1 MSPSAGKDCGGAFY
15 MYKEKNNILY
25 ITGISHLIVHAQMM
39 VFPTLLLL
47 FQNEYQLGLGT
58 LGLMATVGS
67 FMFGLGAIPTG
78 ILEKYVGAKTLLIIY
93 QIGSAIGGVIIIIA
107 STPFQIT
114 IGLGILGLSSS
125 IYHPAGLTI
134 LSRNLDS
141 LSRGLGVHGIA
152 GSLGLALG
160 PLFAGITAEL
170 GSWRLSYLIWVI
182 FQLALAIA
190 SYIMISE
197 NNNKGKNDKT
207 SIVQTNKISVSLYY
221 LMAIA
226 LGFSFGGFSTY
237 MPSLF
242 GMQSEGIF
250 ALFSGPLKT
259 GFFTTLVFLCGILGQ
274 AIGGYLGDRYSRT
287 HLLCIIIIFN
297 IPFLALIGYTKGW
310 LLLLCSIVFG
320 VVYFSNQPISN
331 ALLAD
336 ITSNAHRGLGYGI
349 AFFFSFGIGGIAPAI
364 CGWIAETY
372 SLEMVFPIMALSL
385 LPALVS
391 CLFLIKQEN
400 VQMS

>member
-1 MSPSAGKDCGGAFY
+1 MFKD
-15 MYKEKNNILY
+15 KNNIIF
-25 ITGISHLIVHAQMM
+25 ITGLSHLIVHAQMM

-47 FQNEYQLGLGT
+47 FQNEYQLGLDK
-58 LGLMATVGS
+58 LGLMATIGS
-67 FMFGLGAIPTG
+67 FMFGLGAIPAG
-78 ILEKYVGAKTLLIIY
+78 IIEKYIGARTLLIIY
-93 QIGSAIGGVIIIIA
+93 QLGSAIGGIIIITA
-107 STPFQIT
+107 NTPLQIT

-170 GSWRLSYLIWVI
+170 GSWRLSYLIWVLL
-182 FQLALAIA
+182 QLGLAMA
-190 SYIMISE
+190 SYIMIS
-197 NNNKGKNDKT
+197 NNHSNVKDHKT
-207 SIVQTNKISVSLYY
+207 TTFQTNKISLSLYY

-226 LGFSFGGFSTY
+226 FGFSFGGFSTY

-242 GMQSEGIF
+242 GMQTEGIF
-250 ALFSGPLKT
+250 SMFSGSLKT

-274 AIGGYLGDRYSRT
+274 AIGGYLGDKFSRT
-287 HLLCIIIIFN
+287 RLLFIIILLN
-297 IPFLALIGYTKGW
+297 IPFLALMGFTKSW

-320 VVYFSNQPISN
+320 IVYFSNQPISN

-336 ITSNAHRGLGYGI
+336 ITSNAHRGLGYGVS
-349 AFFFSFGIGGIAPAI
+349 FFLSFGIGGIAPAI

-372 SLEMVFPIMALSL
+372 RLEMVFPIMALSL
-385 LPALVS
+385 LPGLVA
-391 CLFLIKQEN
+391 CLFLIKQKN
-400 VQMS
+400 VQIS

>member
-1 MSPSAGKDCGGAFY
+1 MFKD
-15 MYKEKNNILY
+15 KNNIIF
-25 ITGISHLIVHAQMM
+25 ITGLSHLIVHAQMM

-47 FQNEYQLGLGT
+47 FQNEYQLGLDK
-58 LGLMATVGS
+58 LGIMATIGS
-67 FMFGLGAIPTG
+67 FMFGLGAIPAG
-78 ILEKYVGAKTLLIIY
+78 IIEKYIGARTLLIIY
-93 QIGSAIGGVIIIIA
+93 QFGSAIGSIIIITA
-107 STPFQIT
+107 NAPLQIT

-170 GSWRLSYLIWVI
+170 GSWRLSYLIWVLL
-182 FQLALAIA
+182 QLGLAMA
-190 SYIMISE
+190 SYIMIS
-197 NNNKGKNDKT
+197 NNNSNVKDHKT
-207 SIVQTNKISVSLYY
+207 TTFQTNKISLSLYY

-226 LGFSFGGFSTY
+226 FGFSFGGFSTY

-242 GMQSEGIF
+242 GMQTEGIF
-250 ALFSGPLKT
+250 SMFSGSLKT

-274 AIGGYLGDRYSRT
+274 AIGGYLGDKFSRT
-287 HLLCIIIIFN
+287 RLLFIIILLN
-297 IPFLALIGYTKGW
+297 IPFLALMGFTKSW

-320 VVYFSNQPISN
+320 IVYFSNQPISN

-349 AFFFSFGIGGIAPAI
+349 SFFLSFGIGGIAPAI

-372 SLEMVFPIMALSL
+372 TLEMVFPIMALSL
-385 LPALVS
+385 LPGLAA
-391 CLFLIKQEN
+391 CLFLIKHKN

>member
-1 MSPSAGKDCGGAFY
+1 MF
-15 MYKEKNNILY
+15 KEKNNIIF
-25 ITGISHLIVHAQMM
+25 ITGLSHLIVHAQMM

-47 FQNEYQLGLGT
+47 FQNEYQLGLDK
-58 LGLMATVGS
+58 LGLMATIGS
-67 FMFGLGAIPTG
+67 FMFGLGAIPAG
-78 ILEKYVGAKTLLIIY
+78 IIEKYIGARTLLVIY
-93 QIGSAIGGVIIIIA
+93 QLGSAIGGVIIITA
-107 STPFQIT
+107 NTPFQIT

-141 LSRGLGVHGIA
+141 LSRGLGLHGIA

-170 GSWRLSYLIWVI
+170 GSWRLSYLIWVLL
-182 FQLALAIA
+182 QLGLAMA
-190 SYIMISE
+190 SHIMISD
-197 NNNKGKNDKT
+197 NNSKIKDPKT
-207 SIVQTNKISVSLYY
+207 STFQTNKISLSLYY

-226 LGFSFGGFSTY
+226 FGFSFGGFSTY

-242 GMQSEGIF
+242 GMQTEGIF
-250 ALFSGPLKT
+250 SMFSGSLKT

-274 AIGGYLGDRYSRT
+274 AIGGYLGDKFSRT
-287 HLLCIIIIFN
+287 RLLFIIILLN
-297 IPFLALIGYTKGW
+297 IPFLALMGFTKSW

-320 VVYFSNQPISN
+320 IVYFSNQPISN

-349 AFFFSFGIGGIAPAI
+349 SFFLSFGIGGIAPAI

-372 SLEMVFPIMALSL
+372 TLEMVFPMMALSL
-385 LPALVS
+385 LPGLVA
-391 CLFLIKQEN
+391 CLFLIKQKN
-400 VQMS
+400 VQIS

>member
-1 MSPSAGKDCGGAFY
+1 MFKD
-15 MYKEKNNILY
+15 KNNIIF
-25 ITGISHLIVHAQMM
+25 ITGLSHLIVHAQMM

-47 FQNEYQLGLGT
+47 FQNEYQLGLDR
-58 LGLMATVGS
+58 LGLMATIGS
-67 FMFGLGAIPTG
+67 FMFGLGAIPAG
-78 ILEKYVGAKTLLIIY
+78 IIEKYIGARTLLIIY
-93 QIGSAIGGVIIIIA
+93 QLGSAIGGIIIITA
-107 STPFQIT
+107 NTPLQIT

-170 GSWRLSYLIWVI
+170 GSWRLSYLIWVLL
-182 FQLALAIA
+182 QLGLAMA
-190 SYIMISE
+190 SYIMIS
-197 NNNKGKNDKT
+197 NNNSNVKDHKT
-207 SIVQTNKISVSLYY
+207 TTFQTNKISLSLYY

-226 LGFSFGGFSTY
+226 FGFSFGGFSTY

-242 GMQSEGIF
+242 GMQTEGIF
-250 ALFSGPLKT
+250 SMFSGSLKT

-274 AIGGYLGDRYSRT
+274 AIGGYLGDKFSRT
-287 HLLCIIIIFN
+287 RLLFIIILLN
-297 IPFLALIGYTKGW
+297 IPFLALMGFTKSW

-320 VVYFSNQPISN
+320 ITYFSNQPISN

-349 AFFFSFGIGGIAPAI
+349 SFFLSFGIGGIAPAI

-372 SLEMVFPIMALSL
+372 TLEMVFPMMALSL
-385 LPALVS
+385 LPGLVA
-391 CLFLIKQEN
+391 CLFLIKQKN
-400 VQMS
+400 VQIS

>member
-1 MSPSAGKDCGGAFY
+1 MF
-15 MYKEKNNILY
+15 KEKNNIIF
-25 ITGISHLIVHAQMM
+25 ITGLSHLIVHAQMM

-47 FQNEYQLGLGT
+47 FQNEYQLGLDK
-58 LGLMATVGS
+58 LGLMATIGS
-67 FMFGLGAIPTG
+67 FMFGLGAIPAG
-78 ILEKYVGAKTLLIIY
+78 IIEKYIGARTLLIIY
-93 QIGSAIGGVIIIIA
+93 QLGSAIGGIIIITA
-107 STPFQIT
+107 NTPLQIT

-170 GSWRLSYLIWVI
+170 GSWRLSYLIWVLL
-182 FQLALAIA
+182 QLGLAMA
-190 SYIMISE
+190 SYIMIS
-197 NNNKGKNDKT
+197 NNNSNVKDHKT
-207 SIVQTNKISVSLYY
+207 TTFQTNKISLSLYY

-226 LGFSFGGFSTY
+226 FGFSFGGFSTY

-242 GMQSEGIF
+242 GMQTEGIF
-250 ALFSGPLKT
+250 SMFSGSLKT

-274 AIGGYLGDRYSRT
+274 AIGGYLGDKFSRT
-287 HLLCIIIIFN
+287 RLLFIIILLN
-297 IPFLALIGYTKGW
+297 IPFLALMGFTKSW

-320 VVYFSNQPISN
+320 ITYFSNQPISN

-336 ITSNAHRGLGYGI
+336 ITSNANRGLGYGI
-349 AFFFSFGIGGIAPAI
+349 SFFLSFGIGGIAPAI

-372 SLEMVFPIMALSL
+372 TLEMVFPMMALSL
-385 LPALVS
+385 LPGLVA
-391 CLFLIKQEN
+391 CLFLIKQKN
-400 VQMS
+400 VQIS